1 MGLRDCGSV
10 GQAAKLK
17 PGPGSHCG
25 VEPTGSQGLLSKESP
40 REAKGGVVCWLWNEC
55 RELGGA
61 QVFFVYFL
69 CYTGVWLIE
78 RFSKILI
85 LGVG

>member
-61 QVFFVYFL
+61 QVFFVYE
-69 CYTGVWLIE
+69 TT
-78 RFSKILI
+78 RSHSQRAAKIVFEW
-85 LGVG
+85 GGQ